1 MSISDIEQ
9 QLKEA
14 SRDTSVEDS
23 DDIPFSDYHEFLDL
37 EKAGKIR
44 IASAY
49 DGDLVNEFGGKAA
62 RIMHYLLVWSPVLF
76 AIASVAFAFILSN
89 YWLFVGVPLAIL
101 GFLLSTPAFMKGI
114 GSLIALG
121 VIIYFIYSCYT
132 GKYAN
137 AVIAGSYALSNF
149 FVYVAREQSRMII
162 HETIIQS
169 EPIFVWLYTNGRI
182 LIKRT
187 E

>member
-1 MSISDIEQ
+1 MPISDIEQ
-9 QLKEA
+9 QLREA
-14 SRDTSVEDS
+14 GKNITVKAT

-37 EKAGKIR
+37 EKAGRIR

-49 DGDLVNEFGGKAA
+49 DGDLVNEFGGKAE
-62 RIMHYLLVWSPVLF
+62 IVMHYLLVWSPVLF
-76 AIASVAFAFILSN
+76 AIASFAFAFILSN
-89 YWLFVGVPLAIL
+89 YWLLAGVPLAIL

-121 VIIYFIYSCYT
+121 TLIYFVYSCYT

-162 HETIIQS
+162 HKTIIQS

-182 LIKRT
+182 LITREK
-187 E
+187 

>member
-9 QLKEA
+9 QLIEAGRDISVKE
-14 SRDTSVEDS
+14 S
-23 DDIPFSDYHEFLDL
+23 DDIPFSDYNEFIEL

-49 DGDLVNEFGGKAA
+49 DGDLVNEFGGKAEI
-62 RIMHYLLVWSPVLF
+62 IMHYLLVWSPVIF

-89 YWLFVGVPLAIL
+89 YWLLIGVPLAIL

-121 VIIYFIYSCYT
+121 TIIYFVYSCYT

-149 FVYVAREQSRMII
+149 FVYVAREQCRMII

-169 EPIFVWLYTNGRI
+169 EPIFVWLYKNNRI
-182 LIKRT
+182 LIRR
-187 E
+187 EG